1 MKKILMSA
9 FAVVLA
15 SCSSASIKTTDANK
29 LYEVLTQQSN
39 GGASIR
45 FFEIL
50 SEPSE
55 IKMLQNDDTLK
66 HKVSALDV
74 QNANFV
80 ILNMGEKTTG
90 GYSIGIENVVET
102 DSNIIITVKE
112 TNPDPESMVTQAFT
126 MPFCVVKINSKKPII
141 FK

>member
-1 MKKILMSA
+1 MKKILISL
-9 FAVVLA
+9 FAAVLA

-90 GYSIGIENVVET
+90 GYTIGIGNVVET

>member
-1 MKKILMSA
+1 MKKILISL

>member
-1 MKKILMSA
+1 MKKILISL
-9 FAVVLA
+9 FAAVLA

-90 GYSIGIENVVET
+90 GYTIGIGNVV
-102 DSNIIITVKE
+102 
-112 TNPDPESMVTQAFT
+112 
-126 MPFCVVKINSKKPII
+126 
-141 FK
+141 

>member
-1 MKKILMSA
+1 MKKILISL
-9 FAVVLA
+9 FAAVLA

-90 GYSIGIENVVET
+90 GYSIGIGNVVET